1 MKIWDLFIKNMKEIL
16 RDRRNLFFILL
27 FPVIFMLVF
36 GVAFGG
42 SSFTDSTVN
51 LGILN
56 LDEGVNGAYY
66 SNDLIESLDNLNLS
80 NDESLFKIT
89 RLDSRSQ
96 GEELLQTDTISAI
109 LVIPED
115 YSNSVASLSNLESND
130 IPTNITLVGDP
141 TSTSYAIASNV
152 ISNVLSQYSSNLQ
165 QASTGQAY
173 RSIGV
178 VSDSIEGTSSF
189 SLFDYIAPGL
199 IVFAILMNVTSVAG
213 QIAEENEDGLL
224 RRLKLSKMKSRDYI
238 LANLCAWLF
247 MGAIQVV
254 ILFGVALILGFKWQG
269 GTDSLVLAV
278 AIGIVTTIA
287 SVALSLII
295 VSVTKTANQAGSL
308 ATIISVPLSFICGSF
323 FPLPEF
329 VIGTF
334 NGRSVQIYEILP
346 WNQAIT
352 AFRQVLTYG
361 QPLKAVLPNIICIIV
376 MGVVLLVI
384 SIKLFNNKISAEN

>member
-1 MKIWDLFIKNMKEIL
+1 MKIWDLFTKNMKEIL

-89 RLDSRSQ
+89 TLDSRSQ
-96 GEELLQTDTISAI
+96 GEELLQSDTISAI

-115 YSNSVASLSNLESND
+115 YSNSVASLSNPESND

-152 ISNVLSQYSSNLQ
+152 ISNVLSQYSNNLQ

-199 IVFAILMNVTSVAG
+199 IVFAILMNVTSVAS

-254 ILFGVALILGFKWQG
+254 ILFGVALLLGFKWQG

-278 AIGIVTTIA
+278 AIGIATTIV

-295 VSVTKTANQAGSL
+295 VSITKTANQAGSL

-361 QPLKAVLPNIICIIV
+361 QPLKAVLPNIICIVV

>member
-1 MKIWDLFIKNMKEIL
+1 MKIWDLFTKNMKEIL

-89 RLDSRSQ
+89 TLDSRSQ
-96 GEELLQTDTISAI
+96 GEELLQSDTISAI

-115 YSNSVASLSNLESND
+115 YSNSVASLSNPESND

-152 ISNVLSQYSSNLQ
+152 ISNVLSQYSNNLQ

-199 IVFAILMNVTSVAG
+199 IVFAILMNVTSVAS
-213 QIAEENEDGLL
+213 QIAEENDDGLL

-254 ILFGVALILGFKWQG
+254 ILFGVALLLGFKWQG

-278 AIGIVTTIA
+278 AIGIATTIA

-295 VSVTKTANQAGSL
+295 VSITKTANQAGSL

-361 QPLKAVLPNIICIIV
+361 QPLKAVLPNIICIVV

>member
-96 GEELLQTDTISAI
+96 GEELLQSDTISAI

-115 YSNSVASLSNLESND
+115 YSNSVASLSNPESND

-152 ISNVLSQYSSNLQ
+152 ISNVLSQYSNNLQ